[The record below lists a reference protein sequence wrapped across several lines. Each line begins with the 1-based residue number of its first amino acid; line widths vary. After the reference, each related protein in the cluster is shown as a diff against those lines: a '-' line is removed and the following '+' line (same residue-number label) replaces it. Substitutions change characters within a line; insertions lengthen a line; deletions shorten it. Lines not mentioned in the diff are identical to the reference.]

1 MAKARNIGSG
11 WHYESLRHS
20 HARRFGK
27 ATPSNR
33 IKTLINQHPEYKK
46 LTFKQ
51 LQHRGVYLKYQG
63 DSDKDGIKNVHDC
76 RPLDKTRQDRGKPQD
91 YDISKDEAEEA
102 EEREQEETNRLNK
115 EYEAEQHQKELERAS
130 VEKYA
135 QKKGIVE
142 KVKEALKKREADKI
156 KNEAQELKSIR
167 DERIKLEGKKKLDL
181 IYKREKESLAKVK
194 KELSEEQHAERNK
207 KIASIKAF
215 FANSKKTHRPTRHL
229 HYKAHHYK
237 KTPTHH
243 HTKKKEK
250 WIWE

>member
-76 RPLDKTRQDRGKPQD
+76 RPLDKTRQDNGM
-91 YDISKDEAEEA
+91 SKEEKHRFN
-102 EEREQEETNRLNK
+102 EEYESDLRMNEK
-115 EYEAEQHQKELERAS
+115 YEAEQHKKELELAS
-130 VEKYA
+130 IEKYA

-167 DERIKLEGKKKLDL
+167 DERIKLEGQKKLDL

-207 KIASIKAF
+207 KIEAIKAF
-215 FANSKKTHRPTRHL
+215 FATQKKTHKTTHHL

-237 KTPTHH
+237 KTSTHH
-243 HTKKKEK
+243 HNKKKEK